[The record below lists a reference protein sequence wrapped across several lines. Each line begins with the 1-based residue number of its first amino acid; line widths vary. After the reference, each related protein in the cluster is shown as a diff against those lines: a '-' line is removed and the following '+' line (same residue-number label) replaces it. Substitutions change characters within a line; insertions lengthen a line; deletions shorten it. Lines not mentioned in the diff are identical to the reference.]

1 MKTSK
6 KTEKGQGTSKL
17 RTYVFY
23 VKESPLADKP
33 IETNVEIYWRMREL
47 AKADQESFWVIA
59 FNAAHEEIY
68 NECLFLGGMESCN
81 VDIRLLFRRLLTVGA
96 HAFVVVHNHP
106 DGNFSQPSK
115 GDIEVTEKIREVSEI
130 IGIRFLDH
138 IIIGENGCGSFEKW
152 LEPWKYT

>member
-1 MKTSK
+1 LKSKSK
-6 KTEKGQGTSKL
+6 KEKGQPKAFL
-17 RTYVFY
+17 FY
-23 VKESPLADKP
+23 VKEAPISAKP
-33 IETNVEIYWRMREL
+33 IETNLELFLRMEEL

-68 NECLFLGGMESCN
+68 HECLFLGGLESCN

-106 DGNFSQPSK
+106 NGKHSPPSK

-130 IGIRFLDH
+130 VGIRFLDH
-138 IIIGENGCGSFEKW
+138 IIIGDNGCGSFEKW
-152 LEPWKYT
+152 LYPWKYY